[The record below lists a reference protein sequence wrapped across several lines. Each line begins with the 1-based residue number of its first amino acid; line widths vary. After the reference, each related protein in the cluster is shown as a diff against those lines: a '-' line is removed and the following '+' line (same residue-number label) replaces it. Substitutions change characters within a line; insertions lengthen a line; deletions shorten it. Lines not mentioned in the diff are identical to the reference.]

1 MTVPAETAFLFS
13 FLIAIVVVAYTL
25 FIRTKDLPPP
35 PPEDPFRFLDE
46 RKARIYE
53 GLRDLQFEFRV
64 GKLSD
69 ADYQNAKQNL
79 QKELAALLAEVE
91 ELKAKL
97 AAEGKQVKQTAPK
110 PKGKP
115 A

>member
-1 MTVPAETAFLFS
+1 MTVPAETAFLVS
-13 FLIAIVVVAYTL
+13 FLIAIVVVAYTV
-25 FIRTKDLPPP
+25 FIRPGDLPPP
-35 PPEDPFRFLDE
+35 PPEDPFRYLDE

-69 ADYQNAKQNL
+69 ADYQTAKQNL
-79 QKELAALLAEVE
+79 QRELGTLLSEID

-97 AAEGKQVKQTAPK
+97 ASEGKQVKQTAPK
-110 PKGKP
+110 PKGKS